1 MIVGLPR
8 VELTALNVAGLVI
21 LPANGLHVFNTAT
34 AGNTPYWNCTQ
45 CTSLSAETSG
55 QLLVM
60 KTGFS
65 MGLAIAEKNRLIE
78 ETVYYVPVRVTEDK
92 ALNETL
98 KYEQGRSRVR
108 EVYA

>member
-1 MIVGLPR
+1 
-8 VELTALNVAGLVI
+8 
-21 LPANGLHVFNTAT
+21 
-34 AGNTPYWNCTQ
+34 
-45 CTSLSAETSG
+45 
-55 QLLVM
+55 M